1 MNPAEPGA
9 SSQPRHGEAE
19 IRRWLIARVAQT
31 ANLAESEIDPAASFN
46 SLGIDSLAAA
56 ELLADLEVELGTEL
70 DPTIVFSFESPSE
83 LAAFL
88 GTGATRVDRA
98 AVPIRPGHTGDAVSA
113 RSADQGHE
121 PIAIVGMGCRFPG
134 ADGPEA
140 YWRLLQDGIDAVGP
154 VPEGRWEDRDLPEE
168 LPSQVSLGGFVDGI
182 DQFDPVFFGISQLE
196 ADRMDPQQ
204 RMLLEVGWE
213 ALEDGD
219 VRPSSLRGSATG
231 VFLGISTPEYGRRQ
245 GAHPELIDAFF
256 GTGNALS
263 IAANRISYGLD
274 LRGPSVAV
282 DTACSSSLVAI
293 HLACAAIRR
302 GECTAALAGGA
313 NAILTPL
320 ITLNFLGAG
329 AIAPD
334 GRCKAFDA
342 AADGIVRGE
351 GAGLVLL
358 KPLSAAIAA
367 GDRIYC
373 VIEGSATNSD
383 GRSNGLTAP
392 NPDAQVDVFTAACNN
407 AGVDASSV
415 AYIEAHGTGTVLGDA
430 MELRSLDTVYGSGR
444 SVDDPLL
451 VGSVKTNIGHLE
463 PAAGIAGV
471 IKTALAVHHRSIP
484 PTIHYENP
492 NPFLER
498 TDALAVVTSPTPWP
512 ENGSIRGAISG
523 FGFGGTNAHVIVSA
537 PPAAPASRPPAGD
550 DGGGVVLLPLSAR
563 TPGALA
569 ASVDRFAQALADDPG
584 SLGELAVAQ
593 ALNRDEHPR
602 RLAIVSPDT
611 EGAIAALTAASA
623 GKAHRC
629 AIGGDRRSG
638 EPARVVFVFS
648 GQGRAW
654 WPFDPDLLA
663 DPVIGSVLERCDTEL
678 SELADFS
685 LIDVLRSG
693 EPVLDHERA
702 QPLLYSLQVALAE
715 RWRSFGVEPD
725 LLIGQ
730 SIGEVAAAHTG
741 GAIALADG
749 LEIVLNRG
757 RFMEESN
764 GTGNT
769 AFVELPA
776 DDVAGLIEDIGADV
790 TIAGI
795 IAPDNCLISGPKADT
810 VAVVAAAAKQGVMA
824 QVFTVGD
831 IPGHGPLM
839 TPYADKL
846 TASIDFLEPRRNR
859 VPIISTVTGG
869 LVDGTELDAGYWGRN
884 LRQTVR
890 FTDAMASAVDAG
902 GELFIE
908 IAAHPVVEVAARRC
922 LDALGSTGTVH
933 HTIKQGE
940 PGPLALRRSL
950 AAAWTAGAAVDWR
963 AVTGRSTSK
972 VEAPRYS
979 WDHRSCWYAAP
990 DGATAEVQHSHRD
1003 ERRLRWH
1010 PVLDDGV
1017 DLFDAA
1023 GTQAWSATIVTAR
1036 TAAADGTHRPEGL
1049 TPGLVLELAVAAMR
1063 SSMGCAAVMLR
1074 YVELAPQSNGR
1085 SDELDLRLSA
1095 TATADGR
1102 DWQLSVHD
1110 GDHIHLVARGSAEAM
1125 ADGPG
1130 PTVPSSRL
1138 ALTGR
1143 RLDGAELIERST
1155 HRSTVTDPLRSVR
1168 SVVTTDQEA
1177 VVTLQAPGPDGDPK
1191 WTVGPSLIDGALHA
1205 AAVLAHVD
1213 ATTALT
1219 PVTVERLV
1227 VRHPL
1232 ASGARAV
1239 IDFATDDLDVVD
1251 EWGAAIVEVR
1261 GLGFAN
1267 RAPEAD
1273 ALPGSLLIERW
1284 SDEAA
1289 PANEP
1294 VRQRR
1299 WFCLGDEQDDLV
1311 EAVRERLDAE
1321 HLDLEAWLDRY
1332 GEDEA
1337 AVVVFDR
1344 PRRPAGDSGE
1354 EDLPQ
1359 WAVML
1364 ETIERL
1370 AQRRPPRLR
1379 MYLVTREGRQGPD
1392 GRLDLDSAGVT
1403 GLLSA
1408 AVTAHPGLLL
1418 TSIDVS
1424 GGIVDLDRLAAELLA
1439 DAPDDAVLIRG
1450 SLRSTGQLADVPVP
1464 PPSRVR
1470 HPADG
1475 RPFRAVWSGEN
1486 TIDVVPFV
1494 VPEPGPGQV
1503 LVEVSA
1509 ALTGTAEETST
1520 LTGVGIGVAAIGS
1533 IVLDGDHGPEGGEP
1547 DGRVT
1552 NGAVPGDRA
1561 PAPAEVAVVVAG
1573 AVASHLVVDRAALW
1587 PLPDRAD
1594 GANRSA
1600 ALGALVRLDAW
1611 HGDLLAARRR
1621 DPGLLGA
1628 TFARLAGEGDVD
1640 LEPQALG
1647 EVVGS
1652 APSGPIVVD
1661 LGASDTPVTELVD
1674 RWAADSAATYL
1685 VGADDGDDESR
1696 AAQSFAINW
1705 LLERGATRVIAARPS
1720 GDPRVA
1726 TADGT
1731 AAEGAVVEHLIDADD
1746 PDAIAQLV
1754 ADAGTAPASLAGL
1767 VWIPRRSGSAEMV
1780 DQATEHLDLS
1790 LFVILGMA
1798 PDLPGVRTT
1807 VPDTTSTAERAVH
1820 HGAAAAIARR
1830 RCAAGRPGLHLA
1842 IGPIGR
1848 ADGHSVP
1855 SHLAGRVLD
1864 RLLAARLPTAA
1875 YDEHGWSHVAVE
1887 AGEAAR
1893 RPWLAGLVPQ
1903 VDQTAG
1909 EGVEASLPTI
1919 LASTPV
1925 DARRELIA
1933 GIVGA
1938 DIASIVGI
1946 DPDELDGDAPV
1957 DTYGVDS
1964 LVGMEL
1970 RTRIEATFGYTVPLT
1985 ELSRSMTTNAL
1996 AGHLLDEAVPAL
2008 LRDASP
2014 AQPAG
2019 PSQPGVA
2026 GPLDRGAAQPD
2037 PSGVSGPNTATAVPV
2052 RTGAG
2057 PTSWW
2062 VPGMF
2067 GTPETFTPLGTALD
2081 DHNMWAFR
2089 APGLDEP
2096 DDRPLASVTELAD
2109 AYLDALRR
2117 RQPEG
2122 PYLIGG
2128 YSLGA
2133 PVAFEMAARLES
2145 AGEQVDHLWLLDP
2158 PPPVGVPDQERSER
2172 VASLLCDHLNGLFFG
2187 PDAGGE
2193 PLDPAELAD
2202 LEPGADLEATVR
2214 RVLDGGSTS
2223 LDELTLRDLLA
2234 RLWSLAIASIE
2245 AMAGHHPSAV
2255 VHASTTLV
2263 RATRGATFDGDRSAP
2278 VAAWLDR
2285 FVTPPVAATIDTDH
2299 AGLLQEPHAAGV
2311 AAVVMASLNPV
2322 HRQHRPIP
2330 SPEMT
2335 TVPPA
2340 TGASTTAPPTTAPPT
2355 ASKIGGRR
2363 RVAEA
2368 ITDRLAH
2375 SPRLRNA
2382 VGAAGNVYRQADFF
2396 LRALGG
2402 ERRFRRLS
2410 TPGEGLIVG
2419 ERGQIANISGD
2430 PSRVQ
2435 MGHHCLVDGF
2445 LNVQQYAYLSIGS
2458 YCGIGVDARIDCA
2471 GYVEIGNGC
2480 TLAEGVYIIDGLHHP
2495 LLANQR
2501 IEHGIDLFQGSH
2513 VMDAYGPGT
2522 ETSFVRIEDLVWI
2535 GLRAVVLS
2543 GVTIGRGSVIA
2554 AGAVVSQDVPPF
2566 SVVAG
2571 NPGRVIGQIP
2581 ADDFDIESHPTYRLH
2596 RGNEPLPNSR
2606 RDPRSVL
2613 DEIARKVAAR
2623 PE

>member
-1 MNPAEPGA
+1 MNPTEPGP
-9 SSQPRHGEAE
+9 SPQPRHSEAE

-31 ANLAESEIDPAASFN
+31 ANLAENEIDPAASFN

-56 ELLADLEVELGTEL
+56 ELLADLEVELGAEL
-70 DPTIVFSFESPSE
+70 DPTVVFSFESPSE

-98 AVPIRPGHTGDAVSA
+98 AVSTRPGHTGGADSA
-113 RSADQGHE
+113 RSAGQGHE

-154 VPEGRWEDRDLPEE
+154 VPEGRWEDRDLPED

-392 NPDAQVDVFTAACNN
+392 NPDAQIDVFTAACSD
-407 AGVDASSV
+407 AGVEANSV

-444 SVDDPLL
+444 SADEPLL

-498 TDALAVVTSPTPWP
+498 ADALAVVTSPTPWP

-537 PPAAPASRPPAGD
+537 PPPAPASSPPTND
-550 DGGGVVLLPLSAR
+550 DGGVVLLPLSAR

-569 ASVDRFAQALADDPG
+569 ASVDRFAHALAGDPG

-611 EGAIAALTAASA
+611 EGAIAALTATSA

-638 EPARVVFVFS
+638 EPARVAFVFS

-730 SIGEVAAAHTG
+730 SIGEVAAAHIG
-741 GAIALADG
+741 GVIALADG

-776 DDVAGLIEDIGADV
+776 DNVAGLIEDLGADV

-839 TPYADKL
+839 TPYANKL

-859 VPIISTVTGG
+859 IPIISTVTGG
-869 LVDGTELDAGYWGRN
+869 LIDGTELDPEYWGRN

-922 LDALGSTGTVH
+922 LDALGATGTVH

-963 AVTGRSTSK
+963 AATGRSTSK

-990 DGATAEVQHSHRD
+990 DVATGEVRHGQRG
-1003 ERRLRWH
+1003 ERHLRWH
-1010 PVLDDGV
+1010 PILDEGV

-1036 TAAADGTHRPEGL
+1036 AAAGETHRPEGL

-1063 SSMGCAAVMLR
+1063 SSMGCAAVVLR
-1074 YVELAPQSNGR
+1074 DVELAPLSSGR
-1085 SDELDLRLSA
+1085 GDELDLRLSA
-1095 TATADGR
+1095 TATANGR

-1110 GDHIHLVARGSAEAM
+1110 GDHIHLVARGSAEAT

-1130 PTVPSSRL
+1130 PIVPSSRL

-1143 RLDGAELIERST
+1143 RLDGADLIKRSS
-1155 HRSTVTDPLRSVR
+1155 HRSTVTDPWRSVR
-1168 SVVTTDQEA
+1168 SVVTTGQEA
-1177 VVTLQAPGPDGDPK
+1177 VVTLQAPGPESDSK
-1191 WTVGPSLIDGALHA
+1191 WTVGPTLIDGALHA
-1205 AAVLAHVD
+1205 AASLGGVD

-1219 PVTVERLV
+1219 PVAVERLV

-1232 ASGARAV
+1232 TSGARAV
-1239 IDFATDDLDVVD
+1239 IDLATDDLDVVD
-1251 EWGAAIVEVR
+1251 EWGAAIIEVR

-1267 RAPEAD
+1267 RAPDAD
-1273 ALPGSLLIERW
+1273 ELPGSLLIECW

-1289 PANEP
+1289 PASEP

-1299 WFCLGDEQDDLV
+1299 WFCLGDEEDDLV

-1332 GEDEA
+1332 GDDEA

-1344 PRRPAGDSGE
+1344 PGRSADEAVVPAPGG
-1354 EDLPQ
+1354 L
-1359 WAVML
+1359 VG
-1364 ETIERL
+1364 TIEAL
-1370 AQRRPPRLR
+1370 APRQPPRLR
-1379 MYLVTREGRQGPD
+1379 VYFVTREGRQGPD
-1392 GRLDLDSAGVT
+1392 GRLDLDSAALT
-1403 GLLSA
+1403 GWLSA
-1408 AVTAHPGLLL
+1408 AVTAHPGLRP

-1424 GGIVDLDRLAAELLA
+1424 SGVLDLDRLTAELLA
-1439 DAPDDAVLIRG
+1439 DAPDDAVLLRGTIRSAG
-1450 SLRSTGQLADVPVP
+1450 RLADVPVP

-1470 HPADG
+1470 KPADA
-1475 RPFRAVWSGEN
+1475 RPHRAVWSDED
-1486 TIDVVPFV
+1486 TIDIVPLVVPK
-1494 VPEPGPGQV
+1494 PGPDQV
-1503 LVEVSA
+1503 VVEVSA
-1509 ALTGTAEETST
+1509 ALTGTSEAASALPGGT
-1520 LTGVGIGVAAIGS
+1520 IGVAAIGS
-1533 IVLDGDHGPEGGEP
+1533 IVLHDDHEPGGGDP
-1547 DGRVT
+1547 DGRTGHGTVSD
-1552 NGAVPGDRA
+1552 DRA
-1561 PAPAEVAVVVAG
+1561 SASAGVAVVVSG
-1573 AVASHLVVDRAALW
+1573 AVASHLVVDRVALW

-1600 ALGALVRLDAW
+1600 ALGALVRLEAW
-1611 HGDLLAARRR
+1611 HGDLLAAHRR
-1621 DPGLLGA
+1621 DSGLLGA
-1628 TFARLAGEGDVD
+1628 TFAQLVGEGGVD
-1640 LEPQALG
+1640 PEPQALG

-1652 APSGPIVVD
+1652 APQGPIAIGV
-1661 LGASDTPVTELVD
+1661 GAADTPVTEIVD
-1674 RWAADSAATYL
+1674 RWVADAAATYL
-1685 VGADDGDDESR
+1685 VGADDTDDDSQ
-1696 AAQSFAINW
+1696 AAQSFAIDW
-1705 LLERGATRVIAARPS
+1705 LAERGATRVIAARPS
-1720 GDPRVA
+1720 DDQRVG
-1726 TADGT
+1726 TTDGT
-1731 AAEGAVVEHLIDADD
+1731 AAEETVVERLIDASD
-1746 PDAIAQLV
+1746 PTAIAQLI
-1754 ADAGTAPASLAGL
+1754 AEAGTASAPLAGL
-1767 VWIPRRSGSAEMV
+1767 VWIPRRSGSAGLL
-1780 DQATEHLDLS
+1780 DRATEHLDLS
-1790 LFVILGMA
+1790 LFVMLGPL
-1798 PDLPGVRTT
+1798 PDLPGVRSSSS
-1807 VPDTTSTAERAVH
+1807 DTAESAAHDGV
-1820 HGAAAAIARR
+1820 AAAVARR
-1830 RCAAGRPGLHLA
+1830 RCVAGQPGLHLA

-1848 ADGHSVP
+1848 ADEHAVP

-1864 RLLAARLPTAA
+1864 RLLSARLPAAA
-1875 YDEHGWSHVAVE
+1875 YDERGWSHVAVE
-1887 AGEAAR
+1887 AGEAAL
-1893 RPWLAGLVPQ
+1893 RPWIAGLALR
-1903 VDQTAG
+1903 VDETTG
-1909 EGVEASLPTI
+1909 EASEASLPTV

-1925 DARRELIA
+1925 AARRDLIA
-1933 GIVGA
+1933 GIVRA
-1938 DIASIVGI
+1938 DIASMVGM
-1946 DPDELDGDAPV
+1946 DPDELDEDTPV

-1970 RTRIEATFGYTVPLT
+1970 RTRIEASFGYTVPLT

-1996 AGHLLDEAVPAL
+1996 AGHLLAEAVPAL
-2008 LRDASP
+2008 LRDAGP
-2014 AQPAG
+2014 ALLTG
-2019 PSQPGVA
+2019 PSQTGAV
-2026 GPLDRGAAQPD
+2026 GPSDRGGAPPD
-2037 PSGVSGPNTATAVPV
+2037 PSRVQPSGTAAVVPV
-2052 RTGAG
+2052 LTGAG
-2057 PTSWW
+2057 PMTWW

-2067 GTPETFTPLGTALD
+2067 GAPETFTPLGTALD

-2089 APGLDEP
+2089 APGLDEAG
-2096 DDRPLASVTELAD
+2096 DRPLASVTALAD
-2109 AYLDALRR
+2109 TYLDVLRR

-2133 PVAFEMAARLES
+2133 TVAFEMAARLET
-2145 AGEQVDHLWLLDP
+2145 AGEQVDQLWLLDP
-2158 PPPVGVPDQERSER
+2158 PPPVGAPDQDRSER
-2172 VASLLCDHLNGLFFG
+2172 VTSLLCDHLNGLFFG
-2187 PDAGGE
+2187 QDASGE
-2193 PLDPAELAD
+2193 PLDPVELAD
-2202 LEPGADLEATVR
+2202 LKPDADLEATVR
-2214 RVLDGGSTS
+2214 RVLDDGTTS
-2223 LDELTLRDLLA
+2223 LDEPALRDLLA

-2245 AMAGHHPSAV
+2245 AMAGHRPSSV
-2255 VHASTTLV
+2255 VRASTTLV
-2263 RATRGATFDGDRSAP
+2263 HATRGATADGDRSVP
-2278 VAAWLDR
+2278 GAAWLDR
-2285 FVTPPVAATIDTDH
+2285 FVTPPAVATIDTDH
-2299 AGLLQEPHAAGV
+2299 AGLLQEPHAGGV
-2311 AAVVMASLNPV
+2311 AAVVMASLNAV

-2335 TVPPA
+2335 TVPPP
-2340 TGASTTAPPTTAPPT
+2340 TAISPAAPTTRRF
-2355 ASKIGGRR
+2355 SGRR
-2363 RVAEA
+2363 AAGA
-2368 ITDRLAH
+2368 ITDRLAR

-2382 VGAAGNVYRQADFF
+2382 VGAAGNVYRQADYF
-2396 LRALGG
+2396 LRTLGG
-2402 ERRFRRLS
+2402 ERRFHRMC
-2410 TPGEGLIVG
+2410 TAGEGLIVG
-2419 ERGQIANISGD
+2419 DRGQIINLSGD
-2430 PSRVQ
+2430 RSRIQ
-2435 MGHHCLVDGF
+2435 LGHHCLVDGL
-2445 LNVQQYAYLSIGS
+2445 LNIRQYAYVSIGS
-2458 YCGIGVDARIDCA
+2458 YCGIGVNARIDCS

-2480 TLAEGVYIIDGLHHP
+2480 SIAEGAYIIDGLHHP
-2495 LLANQR
+2495 LLADQR
-2501 IEHGIDLFQGSH
+2501 IQHGMDLFQEPH

-2522 ETSFVRIEDLVWI
+2522 ETSFVRIEDLVWV

-2596 RGNEPLPNSR
+2596 RGDEPLPDSR

-2613 DEIARKVAAR
+2613 DEIARKIAAR